1 MSNIHYFQ
9 RYHSKENVHTA
20 NAFLLINKL
29 YQYNP
34 QYFYN
39 LLDLLV
45 AEDTSMDYQFR
56 LSMTMQVRSEDK
68 KGSTVPDAMIV
79 QNGYR
84 LCFETKIGDWFYIEQ
99 FKGHI
104 KSFDKLDT
112 KYKIMISLSNKNECS
127 IAKDIQGLV
136 DEFNKTNELYNEE
149 RLIYIHLTFE
159 KLIDYIEDILSERD
173 YEFKDIIEDYREYC
187 IEQGL
192 IDDKYQLMKIFA
204 AGDTLEINKK
214 LNLYYRKATDNIYTD
229 ILGMYKEKSVVCIGK
244 IYKTVKAYMP
254 NNELIILG
262 GQVPTQEEKDRIRLA
277 ILDAEK
283 YGYNLYTVE
292 HNFFFVE
299 NFEDCNFVK
308 TSKGSLFGGK
318 IFKLEEDYG
327 IMDIKNKTIKQIANE
342 LSEKTWE

>member
-39 LLDLLV
+39 FLDTLV
-45 AEDTSMDYQFR
+45 EETSMDYQFR
-56 LSMTMQVRSEDK
+56 LSMTMQVKSENK
-68 KGSTVPDAMIV
+68 KGSTIPDAMIV

-104 KSFDKLDT
+104 KSFSQLDT
-112 KYKIMISLSNKNECS
+112 KYKIILSLSNKNECS
-127 IAKDIQGLV
+127 IAEDIKALAE
-136 DEFNKTNELYNEE
+136 DFNKKNNLFNEE
-149 RLIYIHLTFE
+149 RLVYKHLTFE
-159 KLIDYIEDILSERD
+159 ELIDCIDDMLSERD
-173 YEFKDIIEDYREYC
+173 YEFKDIIDDYREYC

-192 IDDKYQLMKIFA
+192 IDDKYQSMKIFA
-204 AGDTLEINKK
+204 VRDTLEINKK

-229 ILGMYKEKSVVCIGK
+229 ILGMYKDKRVVCIGK

-254 NNELIILG
+254 EDELVILDG
-262 GQVPTQEEKDRIRLA
+262 EAASQDEKERIKCA
-277 ILDAEK
+277 ILDSEN
-283 YGYNLYTVE
+283 YGYNLRTVE
-292 HNFFFVE
+292 HNFFLVE
-299 NFEDCNFVK
+299 NFEECNFVK
-308 TSKGSLFGGK
+308 TSNGGLLGGK

-327 IMDIKNKTIKQIANE
+327 IENIKNKTIKEIADE
-342 LSEKTWE
+342 LSKKTWE

>member
-39 LLDLLV
+39 FLDSLV
-45 AEDTSMDYQFR
+45 EDTSMDYQFR
-56 LSMTMQVRSEDK
+56 LSMTMQVKNENK

-104 KSFDKLDT
+104 KSFNQLDT
-112 KYKIMISLSNKNECS
+112 KYKIMLSLSNKNDCS
-127 IAKDIQGLV
+127 IAKDIQNLV
-136 DEFNKTNELYNEE
+136 ESFNKTNNLFNEE
-149 RLIYIHLTFE
+149 RLVYKHLTFE
-159 KLIDYIEDILSERD
+159 NLIDCIEDMLSERD
-173 YEFKDIIEDYREYC
+173 YEFKDIIDDYREYC

-214 LNLYYRKATDNIYTD
+214 LNLYYRKSTDNIYTD
-229 ILGMYKEKSVVCIGK
+229 ILGMYKEKSVVCVGK

-254 NNELIILG
+254 ENELVILDEQ
-262 GQVPTQEEKDRIRLA
+262 QVTQDEKDRIRSA

-283 YGYNLYTVE
+283 YGYNLCTIE
-292 HNFFFVE
+292 HNFFLVE

-308 TSKGSLFGGK
+308 TSKGGLRGGK
-318 IFKLEEDYG
+318 TFKLEEEYG
-327 IMDIKNKTIKQIANE
+327 IKDIRNKTIKEIADE
-342 LSEKTWE
+342 LSKKSWV

>member
-39 LLDLLV
+39 FLDALV
-45 AEDTSMDYQFR
+45 DDTSMDYQFR
-56 LSMTMQVRSEDK
+56 LSMTMQVKSEDK
-68 KGSTVPDAMIV
+68 KGSTIPDAMIV

-99 FKGHI
+99 FKGHM

-112 KYKIMISLSNKNECS
+112 KYKIMLSLSNKNECS
-127 IAKDIQGLV
+127 IAKDIQCLV
-136 DEFNKTNELYNEE
+136 DEFNKTNKLYNEE
-149 RLIYIHLTFE
+149 RLIYRHLTFE

-173 YEFKDIIEDYREYC
+173 YEFKYIIDDYREYC

-229 ILGMYKEKSVVCIGK
+229 ILGMYKEKRVVCIGK

-254 NNELIILG
+254 EDKLVILDG
-262 GQVPTQEEKDRIRLA
+262 PQATEEEKERIRYA

-283 YGYNLYTVE
+283 YGYNLRTIE
-292 HNFFFVE
+292 HNFFLVE
-299 NFEDCNFVK
+299 NFEECDFPK
-308 TSKGSLFGGK
+308 TSKGGLLGGK

-327 IMDIKNKTIKQIANE
+327 IKDIKNKTIKGIANE
-342 LSEKTWE
+342 LSKKSWE

>member
-39 LLDLLV
+39 FLDALV
-45 AEDTSMDYQFR
+45 DDTSMEYKFR
-56 LSMTMQVRSEDK
+56 LTMTMQTRSENK
-68 KGSTVPDAMIV
+68 KESTIPDAMIV

-84 LCFETKIGDWFYIEQ
+84 LCFETKIGDWFYIDQ

-104 KSFDKLDT
+104 KSFNMLDT

-127 IAKDIQGLV
+127 IAKDIQKLV
-136 DEFNKTNELYNEE
+136 DEFNEVNNLYNEE
-149 RLIYIHLTFE
+149 RLIYKHLTFE
-159 KLIDYIEDILSERD
+159 KLVDYIEELLSERD
-173 YEFKDIIEDYREYC
+173 YEFKYIIDDYREYC

-204 AGDTLEINKK
+204 CGDTLEANKK
-214 LNLYYRKATDNIYTD
+214 FKLYYRKATDNIYTD
-229 ILGMYKEKSVVCIGK
+229 ILGLYKEKSVVCIGK

-254 NNELIILG
+254 EGELIILSE
-262 GQVPTQEEKDRIRLA
+262 QAVTQGEKERIKNA
-277 ILDAEK
+277 ILDAKE
-283 YGYNLYTVE
+283 YGYNLRTIE
-292 HNFFFVE
+292 HNFFLVE
-299 NFEDCNFVK
+299 SFEECNFVK
-308 TSKGSLFGGK
+308 TSKGGLLGGK

-327 IMDIKNKTIKQIANE
+327 IKDIKNKTVKEIGNE
-342 LSEKTWE
+342 LSKKSWE

>member
-39 LLDLLV
+39 FLDSLV
-45 AEDTSMDYQFR
+45 EDTSMDYQFR
-56 LSMTMQVRSEDK
+56 LSMTMQVKSENK
-68 KGSTVPDAMIV
+68 KGSTIPDAMIV

-104 KSFDKLDT
+104 KSFNQLDT
-112 KYKIMISLSNKNECS
+112 KYKIMLSLSNKNECS
-127 IAKDIQGLV
+127 IAKDIQNLV
-136 DEFNKTNELYNEE
+136 ESFNKENDLFNEE
-149 RLIYIHLTFE
+149 RLVYKHLTFE
-159 KLIDYIEDILSERD
+159 NLIDYIENMLSERD
-173 YEFKDIIEDYREYC
+173 YEFKYIIDDYREYC

-204 AGDTLEINKK
+204 AGDTLAINKK

-244 IYKTVKAYMP
+244 IYKTVKACMP
-254 NNELIILG
+254 NGELIILDEQ
-262 GQVPTQEEKDRIRLA
+262 QVTQDEKERIKSA

-283 YGYNLYTVE
+283 YGYNLYTIE

-299 NFEDCNFVK
+299 TFEECNFIK
-308 TSKGSLFGGK
+308 TSKGGLLGGK

-327 IMDIKNKTIKQIANE
+327 IKDIKNKTIKEIADE
-342 LSEKTWE
+342 LSKKTWV